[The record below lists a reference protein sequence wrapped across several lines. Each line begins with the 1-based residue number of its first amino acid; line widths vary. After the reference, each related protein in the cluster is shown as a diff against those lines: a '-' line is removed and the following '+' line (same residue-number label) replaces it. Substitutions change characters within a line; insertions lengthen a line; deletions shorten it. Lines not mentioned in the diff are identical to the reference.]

1 LKSNINLIVIDSNFI
16 LLPFQFKIDYLNEI
30 RNNLEGNLK
39 FVIFQQILYE
49 LEAKKKREPKSTK
62 FIRLLNSG
70 LLYLEK
76 NKGKYEIDLVN
87 DIKQENETTDDY
99 LLRKTTKLREEFQTV
114 FLATNDSELRRKARL
129 SSINTIFLRQ
139 KKYLSIER
147 T

>member
-1 LKSNINLIVIDSNFI
+1 MNLIIIDSNFI

-30 RNNLEGNLK
+30 RNNLEGDLK
-39 FVIFQQILYE
+39 FIIFQQVLHE
-49 LEAKKKREPKSTK
+49 LEAKRKREPKATQ
-62 FIRLLNSG
+62 FIRLLDSG
-70 LLYLEK
+70 LSYVEK
-76 NKGKYEIDLVN
+76 NKTEYDIATLK
-87 DIKQENETTDDY
+87 DIKKSTETTDEF
-99 LLRKTTKLREEFQTV
+99 LIQKSLELKEEGYNI